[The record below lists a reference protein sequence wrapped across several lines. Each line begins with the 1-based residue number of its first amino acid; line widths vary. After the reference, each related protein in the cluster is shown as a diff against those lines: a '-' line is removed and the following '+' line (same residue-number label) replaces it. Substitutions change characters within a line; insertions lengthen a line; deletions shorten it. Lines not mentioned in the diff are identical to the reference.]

1 MYICILSLTGIL
13 MGMLAA
19 YLFKKFP
26 ESWLQDYDYNPEAPD
41 FRLSKRM
48 NYIPHGLIAGISC
61 ALVYS
66 AYYIICRNQFEFKI
80 GHLITILLVTPVFL
94 LVLFADHLNRIIPDQ
109 FSIYIAIC
117 GLLSMIMDYVE
128 GSYWISLEA
137 PKHVVLLS
145 HIIGALIGGGLLLL
159 IEFICETF
167 MGKMGMGMGDIKLL
181 FAIGFLT
188 GGYGLFFT
196 FYIAVFAGVI
206 IAIPKICRKYAR
218 IYKEHKE
225 IKASS
230 NPSKTKREIQLRK
243 QKIHYADD
251 PDYIAFGPFLA
262 IGGAVYL
269 ALEPLI
275 YNQFMYFFAALNLLY

>member
-1 MYICILSLTGIL
+1 MYLCILILLGLLIGFLT
-13 MGMLAA
+13 A

-26 ESWLQDYDYNPEAPD
+26 ESWLQDYDYNPDAPD

-48 NYIPHGLIAGISC
+48 DYIPHGLISGIFC
-61 ALVYS
+61 AAIY
-66 AYYIICRNQFEFKI
+66 AIYYLICTPPFEFKFCHMI
-80 GHLITILLVTPVFL
+80 VILLVTPVFI
-94 LVLFADHLNRIIPDQ
+94 LVLFADKLNRIIPDQ

-117 GLLSMIMDYVE
+117 GLVAIVADYAD
-128 GSYWISLEA
+128 GSYWITAEA
-137 PKHVVLLS
+137 PRYIIVVS
-145 HIIGALIGGGLLLL
+145 HLIGALVGGGLLLL

-181 FAIGFLT
+181 FAIGFLA

-206 IAIPKICRKYAR
+206 IAIPKIIRKYTR

-230 NPSKTKREIQLRK
+230 NPTKTKREIQLRK
-243 QKIHYADD
+243 QKIHFADD

-269 ALEPLI
+269 AFEPLL
-275 YNQFMYFFAALNLLY
+275 FAKFADFFAALGLLF